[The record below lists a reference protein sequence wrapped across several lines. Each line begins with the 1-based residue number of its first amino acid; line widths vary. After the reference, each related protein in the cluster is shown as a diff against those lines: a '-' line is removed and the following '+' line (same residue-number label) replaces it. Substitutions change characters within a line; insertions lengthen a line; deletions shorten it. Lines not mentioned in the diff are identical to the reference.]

1 MSIVKYT
8 TKYTLIGAL
17 AVIVCAVIG
26 GFVYSKYQK
35 NNLDKESSSQPG
47 VARVEGSTQTPSGE
61 NGNVWDNIEVDVK
74 QPKQNDSDTHIDDD
88 IHPNDKL
95 IRDRKYTYPVTGV
108 RLPSQP
114 LRSPELP
121 PLKLP
126 LDLIKRLD
134 KVDSNGNNYRLN
146 PNYFQ
151 EVFEAVSNGQDME
164 TTIKLLKEYG
174 IYTNVVLEHME
185 SYEAFRYVIESAPV
199 DLKGSY
205 PDGGQFGVVGDDIKY
220 AKRVIGEDPRS
231 SEALEAGLYI
241 ARVLED
247 PHERETYYR
256 GVLKYHPNSSKALYG
271 LGDLIN
277 YDRPSEGIVYL
288 KKATDLDPFIGGR
301 RGGNHQLGI
310 AYQRLGDYK
319 SAWVHFKK
327 SVALYPYPSNVY
339 SRRQMG
345 AIARGEPILL
355 PIKREVPAGLTFEGA
370 SVPDRSSESV
380 PFLESD
386 SHIDVFLFIEVD
398 EEVSPSSPKVP
409 SSPDPSVMDAE
420 HKAFLEFLREQEREA
435 QAAYFKRVNDF
446 IEMAES
452 LEKNAPV
459 DTNDFLEKELERHL
473 LGKQTSVAPDRLI
486 RGFEMM
492 NKYGREEGL
501 KRLEKH
507 DPKLAEQV
515 KRLLNKRQT
524 PPSNTRDRNTRD

>member
-8 TKYTLIGAL
+8 AKYTLLGVLALVVCVCIG
-17 AVIVCAVIG
+17 V
-26 GFVYSKYQK
+26 FVYSKYQK
-35 NNLDKESSSQPG
+35 NDLKRPDKKISSIPG
-47 VARVEGSTQTPSGE
+47 VVRVDGSTPPPSGE
-61 NGNVWDNIEVDVK
+61 TGHVWEKIKVDVK
-74 QPKQNDSDTHIDDD
+74 RPKQKDSHTHQHDD
-88 IHPNDKL
+88 IHHRHLEGPGPPAL
-95 IRDRKYTYPVTGV
+95 VLPRD
-108 RLPSQP
+108 LQ
-114 LRSPELP
+114 
-121 PLKLP
+121 
-126 LDLIKRLD
+126 KRLD
-134 KVDSNGNNYRLN
+134 KVNSNGNSYYSN

-151 EVFEAVSNGQDME
+151 EVFDAVNNGQDME

-174 IYTNVVLEHME
+174 IYTPVVLEHME
-185 SYEAFRYVIESAPV
+185 SYEAFRYVIEKAPTEY
-199 DLKGSY
+199 KGPALQS
-205 PDGGQFGVVGDDIKY
+205 GDDIKY

-247 PHERETYYR
+247 PNEQETYYR
-256 GVLKYHPNSSKALYG
+256 GVLKYHPDSSKGLYG
-271 LGDLIN
+271 LGQLIGF
-277 YDRPSEGIVYL
+277 DRPSEGIVYL
-288 KKATDLDPFIGGR
+288 KKATDLDPLIGGP

-310 AYQRLGDYK
+310 VYQRLGDYK

-327 SVALYPYPSNVY
+327 SVALYPNSSNVY

-345 AIARGEPILL
+345 AIARGEPILF
-355 PIKREVPAGLTFEGA
+355 PVARSVPSDPTFEVS
-370 SVPDRSSESV
+370 SVVERSSDAVPSSES
-380 PFLESD
+380 D
-386 SHIDVFLFIEVD
+386 SYIDLFPFIEVD
-398 EEVSPSSPKVP
+398 EDVSPSSPEVP
-409 SSPDPSVMDAE
+409 SPPDPAVMDAD

-452 LEKNAPV
+452 LEQTAPV

-501 KRLEKH
+501 KRLERN

-515 KRLLNKRQT
+515 KSLLNSKQM
-524 PPSNTRDRNTRD
+524 PPSNTRDNG